1 MKTIYKLAA
10 FFFASALYATSATA
24 GLITNGGFEDGFD
37 GWTVTYSLGCVP
49 NQDTKCDFFAGDST
63 DPGFIPYGDLA
74 LYIGC
79 AQLCSAFQI
88 IDTTPGQSYKFS
100 FEYGNNG
107 EAEYEFAANFGDLE
121 VFHPFNDILD
131 TGTGFEHHTFN
142 VTAIGPKTKVKFIG
156 SNPGGWLALDNVSV
170 EAIPEPGS
178 LALLAAGLA
187 GLGSIRRW
195 VLRQSPSRGGPAP
208 RPTAPR

>member
-1 MKTIYKLAA
+1 MKPIHKLAA
-10 FFFASALYATSATA
+10 VFFTLVLYATSAMA

-49 NQDTKCDFFAGDST
+49 DENTKCDFFVGDST
-63 DPGFIPYGDLA
+63 EAGFTTYGDLT

-79 AQLCSAFQI
+79 SELCIASQI
-88 IDTTPGQSYKFS
+88 IDTTPGQSYIFS

-107 EAEYEFAANFGDLE
+107 EALYEFIANFGDLE
-121 VFHPFNDILD
+121 VFHPIDEILD
-131 TGTGFEHHTFN
+131 TTPGFEHQTIK
-142 VTAIGPKTKVKFIG
+142 VTALGSKTKVEFLGKNG
-156 SNPGGWLALDNVSV
+156 NGWLALDNVSV

-187 GLGSIRRW
+187 GLGLIRRW
-195 VLRQSPSRGGPAP
+195 V
-208 RPTAPR
+208 TAKCGKTNHVVLANAGT